1 MPTARARFRIS
12 IKDHHTGEE
21 LKVELVD
28 APGLW
33 GERRYAIRVNG
44 KPATKVKVATLS
56 EVFHRLRRWTVARGA
71 CCDRTVEKGN
81 GPVRSEGH
89 GRFGEPSLPATA
101 GIFDAGLCPTDR
113 RVARVGLKSAGQRFL
128 VRAVDCWWLALPLD
142 GRPAR
147 SERPSR
153 VSCWR

>member
-33 GERRYAIRVNG
+33 GERRYTIRLNG

-56 EVFHRLRRWTVARGA
+56 EVFHRLRRWTVARAERQGA
-71 CCDRTVEKGN
+71 G
-81 GPVRSEGH
+81 
-89 GRFGEPSLPATA
+89 
-101 GIFDAGLCPTDR
+101 
-113 RVARVGLKSAGQRFL
+113 SAG
-128 VRAVDCWWLALPLD
+128 
-142 GRPAR
+142 
-147 SERPSR
+147 RPS
-153 VSCWR
+153 